1 MVRIVEMDLSDEGVR
16 DCASFLGD
24 TFNRLDHFTPA
35 YIDWHYRENPLGKA
49 IAFNALDDSG
59 RIVGHY
65 ALQPLDVMLM
75 GERVR
80 GLLAINGAV
89 SMDAQGEGIFTKTVK
104 SAEEHVRSLG
114 FIFKIGVSNRIATLV
129 HTKKTGLRLVCPLRA
144 MLGIGLP
151 AYRGEDDDPDY
162 RNIWSAESLNW
173 RIRNPSSRY
182 RLIHRNEK
190 VEVQVRTGRAGITG
204 IMGRFEDGLFD
215 EPYPAGFPVYNPVK
229 LWIGIDNRID
239 WNRSLYFNMPL
250 MMRPSPLN
258 LMFKDISGSGIVLDP
273 GKIRFQAIDFDAY

>member
-1 MVRIVEMDLSDEGVR
+1 MVRIVEMDLSNEGMR

-35 YIDWHYRENPLGKA
+35 YIDWQYRKNPLGKA

-65 ALQPLDVMLM
+65 ALQQLDVMLM
-75 GERVR
+75 GERAR

-89 SMDAQGEGIFTKTVK
+89 SMDAQGGGIFTKTVK
-104 SAEEHVRSLG
+104 TAEEHVRSLG

-129 HTKKTGLRLVCPLRA
+129 HTKKTGLKLVCPLKA
-144 MLGIGLP
+144 MLGIGIP
-151 AYRGEDDDPDY
+151 VYRTKDDDPDY
-162 RNIWSAESLNW
+162 QNIWSAESLNW

-182 RLIHRNEK
+182 RLIHRKDEL
-190 VEVQVRTGRAGITG
+190 EVQVHTGRAGIAA
-204 IMGRFEDGLFD
+204 IIGRLNSDLFKK
-215 EPYPAGFPVYNPVK
+215 PYPVGFSVYNPVK

-273 GKIRFQAIDFDAY
+273 DRIRFQAIDFDAY